1 MNDIC
6 YSIDQQ
12 QVISASSDG
21 TIRIW
26 DIATTN
32 CCRILE
38 PARLAGSYADI
49 AVLNKERDELLNRL
63 S

>member
-1 MNDIC
+1 MNSYVNDIC

-21 TIRIW
+21 TVRIW
-26 DIATTN
+26 DVSTTN
-32 CCRILE
+32 CIRVLE

-49 AVLNKERDELLNRL
+49 AVVNEER
-63 S
+63 

>member
-1 MNDIC
+1 M
-6 YSIDQQ
+6 
-12 QVISASSDG
+12 ISASSDG

-63 S
+63 CKLYN